1 MNIGIDVRPS
11 LVRPTG
17 VGSYVLALAQR
28 LPASAPDHHFYYFS
42 ASLRDRYPIRT
53 WPSNVTLVDRHLPV
67 RALNFAWNRL
77 GWPSLDMLARASLD
91 LVHSPHPLLVPARK
105 AKHIV
110 TLHDLFFLKH
120 PEMTEA
126 EIRRDYAP
134 LVAKHVRRAD
144 GVICVSE
151 HTASEA
157 RLLLDVPPA
166 KIAVIP
172 NGVDPVY
179 RAPIAPEAVDAVLA
193 RRRLPRGAILYVGS
207 EERRKNLINLAMAYM
222 GLARRRR
229 KPTPPLVLIGPGSW
243 WAQGGTDV
251 GPAKAHASA
260 RAHRARLVVGAG
272 RHRRRPADPCRG
284 LSRDERDP
292 RAHGRVGPARPALA
306 RGGVRPA
313 RRRRDGGGPSR
324 RLLARLRARGGGRR
338 GGHARESSR
347 HEVDRRRHRA
357 RAGRRGARGRT
368 SPERA
373 RAEPQ
378 VRLGHHRG
386 PDARVLSACPWIL
399 APPPTLARESI
410 PRSLR
415 RGLNDQHRDRCAG
428 AAGSTHRRRTLPAQ
442 SRA

>member
-1 MNIGIDVRPS
+1 MNIGIDIRPS

-42 ASLRDRYPIRT
+42 ASLRDRYPIRA
-53 WPSNVTLVDRHLPV
+53 WPANVTLVDRHLPV

-77 GWPSLDMLARASLD
+77 GWPPLDLLAHAHFD

-110 TLHDLFFLKH
+110 TIHDLFFLKH
-120 PEMTEA
+120 PEMTED

-134 LVAKHVRRAD
+134 LVPKHVRRAD

-207 EERRKNLINLAMAYM
+207 EEKRKNLVNLAMAYM

-251 GPAKAHASA
+251 GPQIRAVGYLETNEIRALMAASA
-260 RAHRARLVVGAG
+260 LLVLPSLEEGFGLPVADAMAAGLPVVCSRGSALEEVAGGAATLVN
-272 RHRRRPADPCRG
+272 PLDTKSIADG
-284 LSRDERDP
+284 IERVLDD
-292 RAHGRVGPARPALA
+292 PALA
-306 RGGVRPA
+306 EEHRRKGREQSRKFDWDTTAA
-313 RRRRDGGGPSR
+313 RTLEFYRRVLGRSPSR
-324 RLLARLRARGGGRR
+324 
-338 GGHARESSR
+338 
-347 HEVDRRRHRA
+347 
-357 RAGRRGARGRT
+357 
-368 SPERA
+368 
-373 RAEPQ
+373 
-378 VRLGHHRG
+378 
-386 PDARVLSACPWIL
+386 
-399 APPPTLARESI
+399 
-410 PRSLR
+410 
-415 RGLNDQHRDRCAG
+415 
-428 AAGSTHRRRTLPAQ
+428 
-442 SRA
+442 

>member
-1 MNIGIDVRPS
+1 MNIGLDIRPS

-28 LPASAPDHHFYYFS
+28 LPASAPDHRFYFFS
-42 ASLRDRYPIRT
+42 ASIRDRYPIQS
-53 WPSNVTLVDRHLPV
+53 WPSNVTLVDRRLPV

-77 GWPSLDMLARASLD
+77 GWPSLDMLARAHFD

-110 TLHDLFFLKH
+110 TIHDLFFLKH

-134 LVAKHVRRAD
+134 LVSKHVRRAD

-179 RAPIAPEAVDAVLA
+179 RAPIAPAAVDAVLA
-193 RRRLPRGAILYVGS
+193 RRRLPRGAILYIGS
-207 EERRKNLINLAMAYM
+207 EEKRKNLVNLAMAYM

-229 KPTPPLVLIGPGSW
+229 KRTPPLVLVGPGSW

-251 GPAKAHASA
+251 GPQIRAVGYLETSEVRALMAASA
-260 RAHRARLVVGAG
+260 LLVLPSLEEGFGLPVADAMAAGLPVVCSRGSALEEVAGGAATLVN
-272 RHRRRPADPCRG
+272 PLDTKSIADG
-284 LSRDERDP
+284 IERVLDD
-292 RAHGRVGPARPALA
+292 PALA
-306 RGGVRPA
+306 EQQRRKGLEQSRQFDWDTAAA
-313 RRRRDGGGPSR
+313 RTLDFYR
-324 RLLARLRARGGGRR
+324 
-338 GGHARESSR
+338 
-347 HEVDRRRHRA
+347 
-357 RAGRRGARGRT
+357 
-368 SPERA
+368 
-373 RAEPQ
+373 
-378 VRLGHHRG
+378 
-386 PDARVLSACPWIL
+386 RVL
-399 APPPTLARESI
+399 
-410 PRSLR
+410 
-415 RGLNDQHRDRCAG
+415 
-428 AAGSTHRRRTLPAQ
+428 GS
-442 SRA
+442 